1 MARRCTALAHGNGI
15 RSGGDLIVMAGWL
28 DTTVHDRIL
37 PRHDHGGFIRPGSD
51 PDICD
56 ISGSHQTG
64 LFRSGGK
71 LQTCVVKYII
81 LKANEPS
88 GRMKGEGNGRK
99 NRHREALLDRIGRIQ
114 KDWDKR
120 EARLTG
126 LLQNLNTNMKV
137 LSGNQRILNAQ
148 LKGLEGQ
155 IRSLQELPGQLERLD
170 RQSRDV

>member
-1 MARRCTALAHGNGI
+1 M
-15 RSGGDLIVMAGWL
+15 MAGWL

-37 PRHDHGGFIRPGSD
+37 TRHDHGGFIRPGSD
-51 PDICD
+51 PDIGD
-56 ISGSHQTG
+56 ISGSHQAG

-81 LKANEPS
+81 LKANELS

-148 LKGLEGQ
+148 LKGLEEQ